1 MEKSISVSIIVPVY
15 NSEKYIENLLND
27 IIKQSFSDF
36 EVIIIN
42 DGSQDGSQVILD
54 QYARKDRRIHPIE
67 VKNSGVSK
75 ARNLGLSLAKGKY
88 IRFVD
93 ADDRL
98 EADSLQYLMEVAE
111 KDEEL
116 DLIIGSFQSIPEVNL
131 YYGEHA
137 INGKQT
143 LEQMSLDFLFNI
155 RSFYYGVV
163 WNKLY
168 KREIIQKYN
177 IKFNEKMT
185 WCEDYIFNLDYFEYC
200 KWFYFLPVNK
210 QIYNYVQHASST
222 TQLVHRIP
230 KETILEINSLRTERT
245 KMFFKQIGLEKELQL
260 EWKFS
265 FLFFNLFEIAKKNDI
280 TLKEKYSMLK
290 ASLSQEGAYEY
301 IELKKNYFSDES
313 FYRFVF
319 CSVKM
324 KCFFPLF
331 IYVLICGWLAK
342 HMNWVKNLWLKIGGK
357 RPKVL

>member
-42 DGSQDGSQVILD
+42 DGSQDGSQAILER
-54 QYARKDRRIHPIE
+54 YARKDQRIHPIE

-111 KDEEL
+111 KDEDL
-116 DLIIGSFQSIPEVNL
+116 DLIIGSFRSIPEVNL

-185 WCEDYIFNLDYFEYC
+185 WCEDFIFNLDYFEYC

-230 KETILEINSLRTERT
+230 KEKIQEINSLRTERT
-245 KMFFKQIGLEKELQL
+245 KLFFEQVGLEKELQL
-260 EWKFS
+260 EWKYS
-265 FLFFNLFEIAKKNDI
+265 FLFFNLFEIAKKKNI
-280 TLKEKYSMLK
+280 GLRERYAELKN
-290 ASLSQEGAYEY
+290 SLSQEGVLEY
-301 IELKKNYFSDES
+301 IGLKKNYFSDDF
-313 FYRFVF
+313 FYHFVF
-319 CSVKM
+319 YSVKV

-331 IYVLICGWLAK
+331 LYVLICGWLAK
-342 HMNWVKNLWLKIGGK
+342 HMNWVKYLWLKIGGK